1 MGKLVE
7 FTPLQLHCVTR
18 RLTTAAP
25 TFGYDDS
32 DDPDPCDL
40 GHLFDFLYQ
49 LKRVKVEQSVISVS
63 LYQIKLFFF
72 KICSQSDTSGSSG
85 ETSLSPKDNVIV
97 GSRAGFPFDVSVFK
111 AVEELVVR
119 INY

>member
-63 LYQIKLFFF
+63 LYQIKLFFSRF
-72 KICSQSDTSGSSG
+72 VRKVILPVQVARRVHLLKTTS
-85 ETSLSPKDNVIV
+85 
-97 GSRAGFPFDVSVFK
+97 
-111 AVEELVVR
+111 
-119 INY
+119 